1 MILLRL
7 FELLWGGEARP
18 KVVSQQ
24 EIKARAALD
33 SRDSSG
39 YHLIRWNVEINT
51 LGYPKAALFGF
62 CLALVAYNMLAVV
75 MAALRSVH
83 GETIDQDLSL
93 YYVANDIAQT
103 YQGMMIA
110 IPEDAWRD
118 FSRMRPAEMVATL
131 RALAQKVRLKAYRK
145 NPQGPKKPRPKREK
159 ITKTPHVSTAKLLK
173 KRQVSAVAN

>member
-1 MILLRL
+1 
-7 FELLWGGEARP
+7 
-18 KVVSQQ
+18 
-24 EIKARAALD
+24 
-33 SRDSSG
+33 
-39 YHLIRWNVEINT
+39 
-51 LGYPKAALFGF
+51 
-62 CLALVAYNMLAVV
+62 

-110 IPEDAWRD
+110 IPEEAWRV

-131 RALAQKVRLKAYRK
+131 RVLAQKARLKAYRK

-173 KRQVSAVAN
+173 KRQVSAGAN